1 MVDAEISFIP
11 HADFES
17 AHEQDFADIDCVLYV
32 EEEGRT
38 FSNPLGAAATFLT
51 AVEECRILTFDGE
64 QFLFKRLNFLRFRA
78 HALSAT
84 LRHQRRPVKMQAE
97 IGRLLGEANDTRDEI
112 ARANFRLLSFVCRK
126 SATSNDEFDE
136 FVAEANM
143 ILLKAIDKF
152 DFSRGYRFSTYLTH
166 AVQRHVARLINRLSR
181 HRSREFCDGNESVG
195 GAVSASDGDH
205 LTQAEMQ
212 ASAAAVIREME
223 RVLDARECFI
233 VRGRFGLRAPG
244 DSLANTTPD
253 IPASGKSLRALGD
266 EIGIS
271 KERVRQILYQSLE
284 KLSRVARSQEST
296 LTVKS

>member
-17 AHEQDFADIDCVLYV
+17 AQEQDFAEIDCVLYV
-32 EEEGRT
+32 EEEGRP
-38 FSNPLGAAATFLT
+38 SDPLGAATTFLT

-84 LRHQRRPVKMQAE
+84 LRRQRRPAKTQAE
-97 IGRLLGEANDTRDEI
+97 IERLLAEANDTRDEI

-166 AVQRHVARLINRLSR
+166 AVQRHLARLINRASR
-181 HRSREFCDGNESVG
+181 HRSREFCDGNETIDW
-195 GAVSASDGDH
+195 AASASGGDH
-205 LTQAEMQ
+205 LTQAELQ
-212 ASAAAVIREME
+212 ASAASVIAEMD

-233 VRGRFGLRAPG
+233 VRGRFGLSPPG
-244 DSLANTTPD
+244 GNLADTAAD
-253 IPASGKSLRALGD
+253 VPASGKSLRALGD

-271 KERVRQILYQSLE
+271 KERARQILYQSLE
-284 KLSRVARSQEST
+284 KLSKVAQSLESS
-296 LTVKS
+296 LAVKS